1 MNFANFKINYVI
13 TLRIIQANFIQYQIL
28 KSIQMEKLFEI
39 KYLVLVFISCMFM
52 TSCENK
58 KEETKMTTKQHT
70 DAGIKTIENMQS
82 AYKGEKTATAK
93 YEAFS
98 KKAEEEG
105 YHNIALLY
113 NAVSA
118 AESIHATNHK
128 AVIEDAG
135 AKVPIITP
143 KYKLK
148 TTKENLT
155 EDINGEAYEAKTM
168 YPDFLKTA
176 ETADNQIAF
185 LSLTY
190 AMKTEQ
196 KHKFFFEQALGDIN
210 SNTLKSLP
218 SKYFVCPICGNTYAT
233 TAPKH
238 CDFSLTDREKF
249 IIFE

>member
-1 MNFANFKINYVI
+1 MDA
-13 TLRIIQANFIQYQIL
+13 
-28 KSIQMEKLFEI
+28 
-39 KYLVLVFISCMFM
+39 
-52 TSCENK
+52 
-58 KEETKMTTKQHT
+58 ET
-70 DAGIKTIENMQS
+70 KTIENMQS

-118 AESIHATNHK
+118 AENIHATNHK

-135 AKVPIITP
+135 ATVPIITP
-143 KYKLK
+143 EYEVK
-148 TTKENLT
+148 TTKENLSD
-155 EDINGEAYEAKTM
+155 DINGEAYEAKTM

-176 ETADNQIAF
+176 EIADNQIAF

-190 AMKTEQ
+190 AMKTEL
-196 KHKFFFEQALGDIN
+196 KHKVFFEQALGDIN
-210 SNTLKSLP
+210 SNTINSLP
-218 SKYFVCPICGNTYAT
+218 SKYFVCPACGNTYT

-238 CDFSLTDREKF
+238 CDFSLTERDKF
-249 IIFE
+249 IVFQ

>member
-1 MNFANFKINYVI
+1 MA
-13 TLRIIQANFIQYQIL
+13 
-28 KSIQMEKLFEI
+28 
-39 KYLVLVFISCMFM
+39 SCD
-52 TSCENK
+52 NK
-58 KEETKMTTKQHT
+58 KTEIEATTKQHI
-70 DAGIKTIENMQS
+70 DAGTKTIENMQS

-93 YEAFS
+93 YEAYS

-105 YHNIALLY
+105 FHNIALLY

-135 AKVPIITP
+135 ATVPVITP
-143 KYKLK
+143 EYKVK
-148 TTKENLT
+148 TTKENLHD
-155 EDINGEAYEAKTM
+155 DIDGEANEAKTM

-176 ETADNQIAF
+176 EAAENQIAF
-185 LSLTY
+185 LSLSY

-210 SNTLKSLP
+210 SNTLNSLP
-218 SKYFVCPICGNTYAT
+218 STYFVCPACGDTYAT

-238 CDFSLTDREKF
+238 CDFSLTEREKF
-249 IIFE
+249 IVFQ

>member
-1 MNFANFKINYVI
+1 MKKLFLNYSLIIATIGCLVI
-13 TLRIIQANFIQYQIL
+13 T
-28 KSIQMEKLFEI
+28 
-39 KYLVLVFISCMFM
+39 SCD
-52 TSCENK
+52 NK
-58 KEETKMTTKQHT
+58 KTDVKTTTKEHM
-70 DAGIKTIENMQS
+70 DAGTKTIENMQS

-118 AESIHATNHK
+118 AENIHAINHK

-135 AKVPIITP
+135 GTVPVISPEYKV
-143 KYKLK
+143 K
-148 TTKENLT
+148 TTKENLSN
-155 EDINGEAYEAKTM
+155 DINGEAYEAKTM

-190 AMKTEQ
+190 AMKTEL

-210 SNTLKSLP
+210 SNTLNSLP
-218 SKYFVCPICGNTYAT
+218 SKYFVCPACGNTYT

-249 IIFE
+249 IVFQ

>member
-1 MNFANFKINYVI
+1 MMACDNTK
-13 TLRIIQANFIQYQIL
+13 T
-28 KSIQMEKLFEI
+28 EI
-39 KYLVLVFISCMFM
+39 KP
-52 TSCENK
+52 TN
-58 KEETKMTTKQHT
+58 KQHL
-70 DAGIKTIENMQS
+70 DAGTKTIENMQA
-82 AYKGEKTATAK
+82 AYKGEMTAIVK

-105 YHNIALLY
+105 YHHIALLY

-118 AESIHATNHK
+118 AENIHAINHK
-128 AVIEDAG
+128 AVIADAG
-135 AKVPIITP
+135 ATVPVITP
-143 KYKLK
+143 EYKVK
-148 TTKENLT
+148 TTKENLHD
-155 EDINGEAYEAKTM
+155 DIDGEAYEAKTM

-210 SNTLKSLP
+210 SNTLNSLP
-218 SKYFVCPICGNTYAT
+218 SKYFVCPACGNTYAT

-249 IIFE
+249 IVFQ

>member
-1 MNFANFKINYVI
+1 MK
-13 TLRIIQANFIQYQIL
+13 
-28 KSIQMEKLFEI
+28 KLFLHFSI
-39 KYLVLVFISCMFM
+39 FLTTIGCLVM
-52 TSCENK
+52 TSCDNDK
-58 KEETKMTTKQHT
+58 KTSEVKTTSKQHM
-70 DAGIKTIENMQS
+70 DAGTKTIENMQS

-118 AESIHATNHK
+118 AENIHAINHK

-135 AKVPIITP
+135 STVPIITP
-143 KYKLK
+143 EYKVK
-148 TTKENLT
+148 TTKENLYD
-155 EDINGEAYEAKTM
+155 DINGEAYEAKTM

-176 ETADNQIAF
+176 EIAENQIAY

-190 AMKTEQ
+190 AMKTEL
-196 KHKFFFEQALGDIN
+196 KHKFFFEQVLGDIN
-210 SNTLKSLP
+210 TNTLNSLP
-218 SKYFVCPICGNTYAT
+218 SKYFVCPACGNTYT

-238 CDFSLTDREKF
+238 CDFSLTERDKF
-249 IIFE
+249 IVFQ